1 MFLNEVR
8 RILRMK
14 KLILLS
20 AVLFGTA
27 VASQA
32 GVHVDIGIGLPFPP
46 IPLPG
51 RVIVSRP
58 APVIVERAPVCP
70 PAPVYV
76 EPRYCPP
83 PRVVYVEPRGH
94 YSYPSHHYGH
104 SDWGNHG
111 GHSGHNGGHS
121 GWDNRGGHRH

>member
-1 MFLNEVR
+1 MFLNESR
-8 RILRMK
+8 RTLRMK

-51 RVIVSRP
+51 RVIISR
-58 APVIVERAPVCP
+58 

-76 EPRYCPP
+76 EPQYCPP
-83 PRVVYVEPRGH
+83 PRVFYAPPPVVYVQPRGY
-94 YSYPSHHYGH
+94 YSYPSHHYDH

-111 GHSGHNGGHS
+111 GRSEHNGGHS
-121 GWDNRGGHRH
+121 GWDNRGGHRR